1 MNKKS
6 IFTAL
11 LALVAMTG
19 WAQSTKTATITGYSP
34 ALKDGTVIGVA
45 TGTIGND
52 VGTVQDGRFSV
63 TIPVDDLTLINLDFF
78 GEGCPNSSLYI
89 YLKPGVDVKISGDDC
104 LFPLWKVESPIPEQ
118 QTLNRM
124 TEYCRDVMLEFI
136 QIEQSRDR
144 VKLDSINMVLMKKE
158 MDILASLPVDAAS
171 ISKLSNI
178 ARMLKNI
185 KDFPYTEQI
194 KNLEK
199 SFAARAPKGFED
211 QLAEIHA
218 YVYPPQL
225 LKVGDQYVDAELFD
239 MQGNKHHLSEAFSDG
254 RYVLLD
260 FWGIGCHACYLSE
273 PEMREFYEKMK
284 DKVEIVGINENRLSE
299 WKEHEF
305 NKRIVWKNW
314 NDGMRGINIVSSYC
328 DVAAMPYYVLLSPDK
343 RIIWKALGYLP
354 GYFMGMMEGLNGLPQ
369 DNSSNLALAV
379 TKVDVSANA
388 TKVSFRYYTNK
399 EYSFSVAKESFLEAN
414 GKRYKV
420 TAADGITLDEQTFA
434 KVKAHTATEGT
445 LATIYYSDFTLTFE
459 PFDTKPA
466 SFTFKESDAQGAFTI
481 RNISLK

>member
-1 MNKKS
+1 MGEQ
-6 IFTAL
+6 A
-11 LALVAMTG
+11 A
-19 WAQSTKTATITGYSP
+19 
-34 ALKDGTVIGVA
+34 
-45 TGTIGND
+45 
-52 VGTVQDGRFSV
+52 
-63 TIPVDDLTLINLDFF
+63 DF
-78 GEGCPNSSLYI
+78 
-89 YLKPGVDVKISGDDC
+89 
-104 LFPLWKVESPIPEQ
+104 
-118 QTLNRM
+118 
-124 TEYCRDVMLEFI
+124 
-136 QIEQSRDR
+136 
-144 VKLDSINMVLMKKE
+144 
-158 MDILASLPVDAAS
+158 
-171 ISKLSNI
+171 
-178 ARMLKNI
+178 
-185 KDFPYTEQI
+185 
-194 KNLEK
+194 
-199 SFAARAPKGFED
+199 
-211 QLAEIHA
+211 
-218 YVYPPQL
+218 
-225 LKVGDQYVDAELFD
+225 ELFD
-239 MQGNKHHLSEAFSDG
+239 SQGNKHHLSEAFSDG

-481 RNISLK
+481 RNISLE